1 MRRAAAGMS
10 RPFTTQASH
19 MPDRSHFNDW
29 IHGPF
34 GCAAATSGAATGILP
49 MDISSVTS
57 SVPVSQTAMD
67 NSKSSDSNSAS
78 SYNIA
83 SAYEPPS
90 PPPLP
95 PGQGVRVDQL
105 A

>member
-1 MRRAAAGMS
+1 MA
-10 RPFTTQASH
+10 
-19 MPDRSHFNDW
+19 RSAVQLQHADNNRN
-29 IHGPF
+29 
-34 GCAAATSGAATGILP
+34 CA

-57 SVPVSQTAMD
+57 SVPVSQTAID
-67 NSKSSDSNSAS
+67 NSRSSSSNTADSSSA
-78 SYNIA
+78 A
-83 SAYEPPS
+83 SAYTPPP

>member
-1 MRRAAAGMS
+1 MCRI
-10 RPFTTQASH
+10 
-19 MPDRSHFNDW
+19 DRILTIGFMARSAVQLQHPGQQQEYC
-29 IHGPF
+29 HGYF
-34 GCAAATSGAATGILP
+34 EQVA
-49 MDISSVTS
+49 
-57 SVPVSQTAMD
+57 VSQTAMD

-78 SYNIA
+78 SNNAA
-83 SAYEPPS
+83 SAYQPPP

>member
-1 MRRAAAGMS
+1 
-10 RPFTTQASH
+10 
-19 MPDRSHFNDW
+19 
-29 IHGPF
+29 
-34 GCAAATSGAATGILP
+34 

-57 SVPVSQTAMD
+57 SVSVSQTAMD

-78 SYNIA
+78 SNNAA
-83 SAYEPPS
+83 SAYQPPP

>member
-1 MRRAAAGMS
+1 MRGIDRILTIGFTAPSAVQLHHPGNNRNCAGNS
-10 RPFTTQASH
+10 A
-19 MPDRSHFNDW
+19 
-29 IHGPF
+29 
-34 GCAAATSGAATGILP
+34 

-57 SVPVSQTAMD
+57 SMPVSQPAIDSSTS
-67 NSKSSDSNSAS
+67 SKSNTADSNSTA
-78 SYNIA
+78 N
-83 SAYEPPS
+83 AYTPPP

>member
-1 MRRAAAGMS
+1 
-10 RPFTTQASH
+10 
-19 MPDRSHFNDW
+19 
-29 IHGPF
+29 
-34 GCAAATSGAATGILP
+34 

-67 NSKSSDSNSAS
+67 TSQSSNSNTADS
-78 SYNIA
+78 S
-83 SAYEPPS
+83 SAANAYTPPP

>member
-1 MRRAAAGMS
+1 
-10 RPFTTQASH
+10 
-19 MPDRSHFNDW
+19 
-29 IHGPF
+29 
-34 GCAAATSGAATGILP
+34 

-57 SVPVSQTAMD
+57 SVSVSQSAMD
-67 NSKSSDSNSAS
+67 NSKSSDSNTTNGNNAA
-78 SYNIA
+78 N
-83 SAYEPPS
+83 AYTPP

>member
-1 MRRAAAGMS
+1 MS
-10 RPFTTQASH
+10 RLFTMQAGH
-19 MPDRSHFNDW
+19 VPDRSHFNDW

-57 SVPVSQTAMD
+57 SVAVSQTAMD

-78 SYNIA
+78 SNNAA
-83 SAYEPPS
+83 SAYQPPP

>member
-1 MRRAAAGMS
+1 
-10 RPFTTQASH
+10 
-19 MPDRSHFNDW
+19 
-29 IHGPF
+29 
-34 GCAAATSGAATGILP
+34 

-57 SVPVSQTAMD
+57 SVPVSQTAMGTSTSS
-67 NSKSSDSNSAS
+67 NNNNTSDSSNA
-78 SYNIA
+78 A
-83 SAYEPPS
+83 SAYTPPP